1 MIKLL
6 EKKLAQF
13 LKPAYKSKVIAT
25 DQIKKFTD
33 ALLKQ
38 KRLFDE
44 KESEE
49 NQKKL
54 MVDFLEDAFYTNY
67 YINTQA
73 RKDTVIHHGK
83 DGKSKVGV
91 IIETKRAKS
100 SEMISDE
107 KPNVKALHEL
117 IWYYFLERQTNNE
130 VCHLIATDFHTWYIF
145 DENEF
150 DRNFYHQTEFK
161 NLYKNSFKHTNSSEW
176 FYEEV
181 KKLLAN
187 TETSLT
193 YTCLSMNELING
205 KGLIKISKT
214 QLANIYKILSPEHL
228 LKLSF
233 NNDSNQLNQGF
244 YKELLH
250 IIGLEEA
257 KDDTSNKKIIRRIR
271 DLSQRNEGSLLEN
284 TLSELKLSNCLH
296 KVSNLD
302 SFGQDEEEQLFS
314 IALELCITWLNRI
327 LFLKL
332 LESQIVAHSKGNEDK
347 RFLTAKKIYDYD
359 ILYEL
364 FFRVLAVSPESRKQT
379 THDYFGEI
387 PYLNS
392 SLFEK
397 TQLEEE
403 TLSINEILNR
413 LSIPYFSQSVLKDS
427 NGKRSLSGEA
437 TTLSYLLD
445 FLNAY
450 NFGSDDTGDII
461 QDRPK
466 DLISASVLGLI
477 FEKLNGYKDGSFF
490 TPSFI
495 TMYMCRKSIRRAVV
509 QKFNDNSSFI
519 PEEGFENFEDLA
531 DQIDYHKLHVRQ
543 EANQLINSLHICD
556 PAVGSGH
563 FLVSA
568 LNELIQIKYD
578 LKILSFKHNQARIDR
593 DWKIEIDND
602 ELRITHSDS
611 LDSFVYNP
619 QNEAHHALQETLFHE
634 KQTLIENC
642 LFGVDINP
650 KSVSICRLRLWIEL
664 LKNAYYKPTTN
675 QLQVLPNID
684 INIKIGNSLVSRFG
698 MNSIESFTKST
709 ETRQVIK
716 EIVRKYAEQVLLY
729 KNNTDSRLKPAIKKE
744 INLLKES
751 FSEFVVTTD
760 KDYLKMKSKEAERT
774 LIRQNFQYID
784 SLQIQI
790 SLDTPEQQKT
800 NLIKKTRKI
809 ESEYEE
815 LKRIWQHKLDT
826 LYKYA
831 FEWRFEFPEVLD
843 DRGNFIGFD
852 IIVGNPP
859 YFSLSKE
866 QSLKQISQKYA
877 TYESSGDI
885 YALFYELGNT
895 VLKQDGILHY
905 ITGSAWLKAS
915 YGQSLRQFLV
925 EEVNPISLIDFS
937 DCHVFDEA
945 TVLTTVMEFTKNPN
959 ENSLKAIRLAKKQ
972 QEELK
977 NITTFFNNN
986 FLYLKDL
993 TSNAWVITD
1002 ASHQKIRQKIDAKGV
1017 QIKDWDFAL
1026 NNGIKTGCDSA
1037 FHIDEATRNLLI
1049 AQDPKSA
1056 EIIVPMFRGRD
1067 IDCYSTIF
1075 KNNYLINTHN
1085 GENITLKNL
1094 EKDILEENGQIS
1106 VKIGENWQSVKRLE
1120 YGRNKEVRINRV
1132 VAEIDYPAIYEHLKT
1147 FEETLKS
1154 RSDKGKHWSNLRS
1167 CAYLSEF
1174 EKPKIIY
1181 PNMTK
1186 FMPFTYDESGCYA
1199 NQKCYVLT
1207 GNNLKFLLAF
1217 FNSKLFK
1224 YCFTTDFPELQG
1236 NTREINK
1243 VVFEQLSVIQ
1253 PTLEQSEPI
1262 IKKVD
1267 LLLIQKGNLEDTTQL
1282 EVELDEMIMDL
1293 YDLSQEERF
1302 EVHSI
1307 R

>member
-6 EKKLAQF
+6 EKKLAQS

-38 KRLFDE
+38 KSLFDE

-54 MVDFLEDAFYTNY
+54 MVDFLEDAFYANY

-100 SEMISDE
+100 AEMISDE

-161 NLYKNSFKHTNSSEW
+161 NLYENASKHTNSSEW
-176 FYEEV
+176 FYDEV

-205 KGLIKISKT
+205 KGLIKISNT

-257 KDDTSNKKIIRRIR
+257 KDDTSNKKIIRRIK
-271 DLSQRNEGSLLEN
+271 DLSLRNGGSLLEN
-284 TLSELKLSNCLH
+284 TLSRITDKQVLN
-296 KVSNLD
+296 KVVNLD
-302 SFGQDEEEQLFS
+302 SFGQNEEEQLFS

-332 LESQIVAHSKGNEDK
+332 LESQIVAHHKGDESK
-347 RFLTAKKIYDYD
+347 RFLTALKIQDFNL
-359 ILYEL
+359 LYEL
-364 FFRVLAVSPESRKQT
+364 FFDVLAISPENREQNT
-379 THDYFGEI
+379 RDYFGEI

-397 TQLEEE
+397 TELERF
-403 TLSINEILNR
+403 TISINQIRSR

-427 NGKRSLSGEA
+427 NGKRSLSGE
-437 TTLSYLLD
+437 TPTLSYLLD

-450 NFGSDDTGDII
+450 NFGSNDTGDII

-477 FEKLNGYKDGSFF
+477 FEKLNGYRDGSFF

-495 TMYMCRKSIRRAVV
+495 TMYMCSQSIRKAVV
-509 QKFNDNSSFI
+509 QKFNDSDKKFI
-519 PEEGFENFEDLA
+519 PVGGYKDFKDLA
-531 DQIDYHKLHVRQ
+531 ERLDYQDTEIRE
-543 EANQLINSLHICD
+543 EANVLINKIHICD

-578 LKILSFKHNQARIDR
+578 LKILSYRHNQERVNK
-593 DWKIEIDND
+593 DWKIKIDND
-602 ELRITHSDS
+602 ELRITPSDS
-611 LDSFVYNP
+611 LDSFIYNP
-619 QNEAHHALQETLFHE
+619 QNEDHHNLQETLFHE

-698 MNSIESFTKST
+698 MNSIESFTPST
-709 ETRQVIK
+709 ETRLKIK
-716 EIVRKYAEQVLLY
+716 IIVQKYADQILLY
-729 KNNTDSRLKPAIKKE
+729 KNNTDSNLKPKIKKE
-744 INLLKES
+744 INSLKES

-760 KDYLKMKSKEAERT
+760 KDYLKMKSKESERT

-784 SLQIQI
+784 NLQPQI
-790 SLDTPEQQKT
+790 SLDSPEQQKA
-800 NLIKKTRKI
+800 NLIKKTEKI
-809 ESEYEE
+809 ESEYQE
-815 LKRIWQHKLDT
+815 LKRVWQHKLDT
-826 LYKYA
+826 LYRYA

-843 DRGNFIGFD
+843 EYSDEI
-852 IIVGNPP
+852 
-859 YFSLSKE
+859 E
-866 QSLKQISQKYA
+866 Q
-877 TYESSGDI
+877 
-885 YALFYELGNT
+885 
-895 VLKQDGILHY
+895 
-905 ITGSAWLKAS
+905 
-915 YGQSLRQFLV
+915 
-925 EEVNPISLIDFS
+925 
-937 DCHVFDEA
+937 
-945 TVLTTVMEFTKNPN
+945 VLT
-959 ENSLKAIRLAKKQ
+959 I
-972 QEELK
+972 
-977 NITTFFNNN
+977 
-986 FLYLKDL
+986 
-993 TSNAWVITD
+993 
-1002 ASHQKIRQKIDAKGV
+1002 
-1017 QIKDWDFAL
+1017 
-1026 NNGIKTGCDSA
+1026 
-1037 FHIDEATRNLLI
+1037 
-1049 AQDPKSA
+1049 
-1056 EIIVPMFRGRD
+1056 
-1067 IDCYSTIF
+1067 
-1075 KNNYLINTHN
+1075 
-1085 GENITLKNL
+1085 
-1094 EKDILEENGQIS
+1094 
-1106 VKIGENWQSVKRLE
+1106 
-1120 YGRNKEVRINRV
+1120 
-1132 VAEIDYPAIYEHLKT
+1132 
-1147 FEETLKS
+1147 
-1154 RSDKGKHWSNLRS
+1154 
-1167 CAYLSEF
+1167 
-1174 EKPKIIY
+1174 
-1181 PNMTK
+1181 
-1186 FMPFTYDESGCYA
+1186 
-1199 NQKCYVLT
+1199 
-1207 GNNLKFLLAF
+1207 
-1217 FNSKLFK
+1217 
-1224 YCFTTDFPELQG
+1224 
-1236 NTREINK
+1236 
-1243 VVFEQLSVIQ
+1243 
-1253 PTLEQSEPI
+1253 
-1262 IKKVD
+1262 
-1267 LLLIQKGNLEDTTQL
+1267 
-1282 EVELDEMIMDL
+1282 
-1293 YDLSQEERF
+1293 
-1302 EVHSI
+1302 
-1307 R
+1307 